1 MSFIHVPAIR
11 GKCPAPTLFGASI
24 RARGRRQGRWD
35 GARSRAR
42 PIAVIVSAINLY
54 SILGNTVFYHPLH
67 RSLEDRWNCGD
78 LDSWRR

>member
-42 PIAVIVSAINLY
+42 PIAMPVHPGPSVCVIECLSLPRLRFSGYSLRSARL
-54 SILGNTVFYHPLH
+54 S
-67 RSLEDRWNCGD
+67 RA
-78 LDSWRR
+78 